1 MASGDQPSRPQQ
13 MTYAESTIPFFGAL
27 IDYVNTS
34 YKYLR
39 NKTFA
44 GAEKLHINAT
54 RATLSAT
61 FMATVCLMLGVVANI
76 KFEVVT
82 LDAEPL
88 TNDLHFMLL
97 SKDENL
103 YIDDVD
109 VSKVMWCIEMSD
121 MVVVLL
127 SCLLIWNSANV
138 SQTKRVSVNQ
148 INSLC
153 QNADRRRRVF
163 VKKRIPAGIFLRLTR
178 SERSIQNGE
187 GKEDGEILVKTEW
200 ISVDPYQ
207 RAYNRRNPTPYDQ
220 FGYQVAAVVESK
232 SADYKVGD
240 KVVSHKGWRDYSIL
254 NTTPTLDPRQRIYK
268 LPDMQG
274 LSESLGV
281 GAVGMPGVTAYFGF
295 LELCQP
301 KAGETVVVT
310 GAAGAVGSLVG
321 QIAKIKGCKVIG
333 FAGSDAKVQWLQ
345 KEIGFDKAFNYKT
358 VNVLQALK
366 EAAPN
371 GVDCFFDNVGG
382 EDSSII
388 LSQMNDYGRI
398 AVCGAISSYNEDP
411 AKMPK
416 CTVIQPALVFR
427 QLKMEG
433 FLVWRWTARWDEAL
447 TQLIQW
453 ISSGQLKTR
462 ETVTEGF
469 DNIFDAFS
477 GMLNGE
483 NTGKA
488 VVKV

>member
-1 MASGDQPSRPQQ
+1 MVKARK
-13 MTYAESTIPFFGAL
+13 
-27 IDYVNTS
+27 YVVQRHFQGEP
-34 YKYLR
+34 KR
-39 NKTFA
+39 DDFQV
-44 GAEKLHINAT
+44 AT
-54 RATLSAT
+54 EELP
-61 FMATVCLMLGVVANI
+61 
-76 KFEVVT
+76 
-82 LDAEPL
+82 PL
-88 TNDLHFMLL
+88 
-97 SKDENL
+97 K
-103 YIDDVD
+103 
-109 VSKVMWCIEMSD
+109 
-121 MVVVLL
+121 
-127 SCLLIWNSANV
+127 
-138 SQTKRVSVNQ
+138 
-148 INSLC
+148 
-153 QNADRRRRVF
+153 
-163 VKKRIPAGIFLRLTR
+163 
-178 SERSIQNGE
+178 
-187 GKEDGEILVKTEW
+187 DGEILVKAEW
-200 ISVDPYQ
+200 ISVDPYM
-207 RAYNRRNPTPYDQ
+207 RAYNLRHPTPYDQ

-232 SADYKVGD
+232 APEYKVGD

-254 NTTPTLDPRQRIYK
+254 STAPSKDPGARIYK

-281 GAVGMPGVTAYFGF
+281 GAVGMPGVTAYFGL

-345 KEIGFDKAFNYKT
+345 KECGFDKAYNYKT

-366 EAAPN
+366 EAAPK

-416 CTVIQPALVFR
+416 CSVIQPSLVFK

-433 FLVWRWTARWDEAL
+433 FLVWRWTDRWAEAL
-447 TQLIQW
+447 VQLIQW
-453 ISSGQLKTR
+453 IASGQLKTR

-469 DNIFDAFS
+469 DNVFDAFS

-488 VVKV
+488 VVKRSPLSEYLFLPWLGATLRGLFLRQAPTAGALLYTMAVVNGKINPLFLTSFSFLFLLEARLWLEVARVVHQRWDRRDHSLAGEAAMEVETLWSNDDVQSVEVRNYVY